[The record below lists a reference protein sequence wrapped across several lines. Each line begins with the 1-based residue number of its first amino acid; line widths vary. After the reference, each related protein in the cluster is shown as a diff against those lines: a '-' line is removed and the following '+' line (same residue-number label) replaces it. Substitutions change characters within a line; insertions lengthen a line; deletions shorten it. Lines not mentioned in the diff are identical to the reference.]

1 MNKIILVF
9 ISILLFSCSLNK
21 NSKLWNKKDKTI
33 AKIEKQKI
41 ILGEEKKN
49 IRGIKSFTIIRF
61 I

>member
-21 NSKLWNKKDKTI
+21 NSKLWNKKEKTI

-41 ILGEEKKN
+41 ILGEEKKT
-49 IRGIKSFTIIRF
+49 F
-61 I
+61 